1 MPPVSDLVKD
11 SKLETKF
18 RGHYTEHVYN
28 VSGRTPRQRR
38 VEKVERWERIKF
50 LGTGAFGTVW
60 LQKLVTENSEEK
72 YRAIKEIRKGVQ
84 GHTPVDYGR
93 ELEVIAKF
101 SHQKV
106 RERFILNLYFLFLGA
121 SLFPRISHRKLMKN
135 SMRCAL

>member
-1 MPPVSDLVKD
+1 MPPVSDLVRD

-18 RGHYTEHVYN
+18 REGYTEHVYN
-28 VSGRTPRQRR
+28 VSGATPRQRR
-38 VEKVERWERIKF
+38 IEKVERWERIKL
-50 LGTGAFGTVW
+50 LGTGAFGAVW

-72 YRAIKEIRKGVQ
+72 YRAVKKIRKDVQ

-106 RERFILNLYFLFLGA
+106 RERFLLNLY
-121 SLFPRISHRKLMKN
+121 SLFPGAFTSPL
-135 SMRCAL
+135 ALAIGSA

>member
-1 MPPVSDLVKD
+1 MPPVSDLVRD

-18 RGHYTEHVYN
+18 RGEYTEHVYN
-28 VSGRTPRQRR
+28 VSGATPRQRR
-38 VEKVERWERIKF
+38 VEKVERWERVKR
-50 LGTGAFGTVW
+50 LGSGAFGTVW

-72 YRAIKEIRKGVQ
+72 YRAVKKIRKDVQ

-106 RERFILNLYFLFLGA
+106 RARFLLNPYFLFPGA
-121 SLFPRISHRKLMKN
+121 SLLLSY
-135 SMRCAL
+135 